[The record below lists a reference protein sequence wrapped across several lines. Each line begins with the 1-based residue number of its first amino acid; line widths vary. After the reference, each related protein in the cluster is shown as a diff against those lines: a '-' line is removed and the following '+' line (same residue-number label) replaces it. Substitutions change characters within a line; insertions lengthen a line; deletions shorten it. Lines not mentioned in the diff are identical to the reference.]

1 MEQKKKDNRGGYR
14 PGAGR
19 KPWKDDPRDTM
30 LTFRVSRIT
39 ASRMKAL
46 REATKGEET
55 DFVDML
61 DAWVK
66 EMAQDYGIE

>member
-1 MEQKKKDNRGGYR
+1 MEQEKKKGRGGYR

-19 KPWKDDPRDTM
+19 KARGETPRNTI
-30 LTFRVSRIT
+30 LTFRVSEVT

-61 DAWVK
+61 DSWVK
-66 EMAQDYGIE
+66 GMAQDYGIE